1 VLTSWTAVLEYC
13 RAAMG
18 FEAREQFRILFLD
31 NPSYQGS
38 TAYQR

>member
-1 VLTSWTAVLEYC
+1 VLDYC

-31 NPSYQGS
+31 KPS
-38 TAYQR
+38 